1 MGWWSDVLADGVG
14 RADGI
19 EIVSCFTRSEEKR
32 QAFAQKYNC
41 AAASS
46 YEEILADPTIQGII
60 NTTPN
65 NVHLETTRQA
75 ADAGKHIFLD
85 KPIAN
90 SVGEGMEVTK
100 ICRDAGVKLSIGF
113 QRRRES
119 QFRWVHEKVK
129 SGDFGILVQAEAN
142 ISRDRLGAFDEGHW
156 RYCRGN
162 ARWRCANWT
171 SLCGCSRDDN
181 WTDCQVSGMLS
192 QLVLPGDNPDVAG
205 LVMRHENGAVS
216 TLNAG
221 YASAGENYV
230 MNIYGKRLPLST
242 RSPRACIIWNKVTP
256 CPNMYRLRKT
266 TPSPSRWKSLA
277 TVSAP
282 MENRKSAV
290 NGHPGLW
297 PLSSGVKSAN
307 ERRVV
312 TIKKLWKLESS
323 RIMLSSLRATRA
335 NRGVSGTILENETK
349 IHSKD
354 GNTWFAKSIRL
365 RTCYIGAC
373 R

>member
-1 MGWWSDVLADGVG
+1 MSKETIRVASLGMGWWSDVLADGVG
-14 RADGI
+14 RANGI

-65 NVHLETTRQA
+65 NVHLETTQQA

-90 SVGEGMEVTK
+90 SVGEGMEITK

-156 RYCRGN
+156 RYTAEGMPGGVM
-162 ARWRCANWT
+162 
-171 SLCGCSRDDN
+171 LQIGPHYVDVLEMIIGPIVE
-181 WTDCQVSGMLS
+181 VSGMLS

-230 MNIYGKRLPLST
+230 MNIYGKKASALYTLST
-242 RSPRACIIWNKVTP
+242 GMYYLEQGNAMPNHVTFEKNDTIAEQMEEFGDCIRTNGEPEVGGEWA
-256 CPNMYRLRKT
+256 
-266 TPSPSRWKSLA
+266 SRSLA
-277 TVSAP
+277 VIRA
-282 MENRKSAV
+282 
-290 NGHPGLW
+290 
-297 PLSSGVKSAN
+297 GVKSAN

-312 TIKKLWKLESS
+312 TIEE
-323 RIMLSSLRATRA
+323 IM
-335 NRGVSGTILENETK
+335 ET
-349 IHSKD
+349 
-354 GNTWFAKSIRL
+354 GE
-365 RTCYIGAC
+365 
-373 R
+373 

>member
-1 MGWWSDVLADGVG
+1 MSKETIRVASLGMGWWSDVLADGVG

-90 SVGEGMEVTK
+90 SVGEGMEITK

-156 RYCRGN
+156 RYT
-162 ARWRCANWT
+162 AE
-171 SLCGCSRDDN
+171 
-181 WTDCQVSGMLS
+181 GM
-192 QLVLPGDNPDVAG
+192 PGGVMLQIG
-205 LVMRHENGAVS
+205 LTMW
-216 TLNAG
+216 
-221 YASAGENYV
+221 
-230 MNIYGKRLPLST
+230 M
-242 RSPRACIIWNKVTP
+242 
-256 CPNMYRLRKT
+256 
-266 TPSPSRWKSLA
+266 
-277 TVSAP
+277 
-282 MENRKSAV
+282 
-290 NGHPGLW
+290 
-297 PLSSGVKSAN
+297 
-307 ERRVV
+307 
-312 TIKKLWKLESS
+312 
-323 RIMLSSLRATRA
+323 
-335 NRGVSGTILENETK
+335 
-349 IHSKD
+349 
-354 GNTWFAKSIRL
+354 F
-365 RTCYIGAC
+365 
-373 R
+373 